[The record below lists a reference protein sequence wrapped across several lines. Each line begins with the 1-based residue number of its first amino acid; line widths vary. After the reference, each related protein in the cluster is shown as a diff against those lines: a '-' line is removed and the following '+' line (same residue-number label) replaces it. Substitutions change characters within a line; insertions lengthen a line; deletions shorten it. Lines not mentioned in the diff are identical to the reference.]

1 MKTTIIKVLALIAI
15 TTFTF
20 FSCVEDGDFNTPDVT
35 IQEPDLTDY
44 TETTFRSVVA
54 AYQQAQGDGDD
65 HVTFDQNLYITGYV
79 ISSDRAGNFY
89 KELIIQN
96 KEDGSTSAEDPRL
109 GFRVSVDVTSLHNTY
124 DVGRK
129 VYVMLNGLSFGESN
143 GVYVIGKG
151 SDLDEIG
158 RTEFDNFIVRS
169 SEVSEITPKVT
180 TIDELTEADENTLIQ
195 LSDVQFRRDQ
205 LGLTYSGE
213 PGDDFDGFR
222 TLETC
227 GGSTTIPLQTASG
240 FSDFTYASVNPN
252 RGSIQGIY
260 SRDFGDDFSVLIINT
275 PADISFDDIERCDP
289 IELDCGI
296 AASEGSNILFS
307 DNFETQ
313 TTFQPVSGNGW
324 TNYIQEGTQN
334 WQAYTSTGSNPSL
347 GVSARIGSF
356 RSDDA
361 STIAWLI
368 TPLINLDNQDGETLT
383 FQTSN
388 SFADGSNLE
397 LLFSSDWDGNPDN
410 ITSATWGVLPAAYI
424 TQDSDAFGSWFE
436 SGIVDLS
443 CASGSIYIA
452 FRYTGSGDDNSDGTY
467 ELDEIN
473 IRSN

>member
-158 RTEFDNFIVRS
+158 RTEFNNFIVRS

-227 GGSTTIPLQTASG
+227 GGSTTIPLQTASE
-240 FSDFTYASVNPN
+240 FSDFTYATVNPN

-275 PADISFDDIERCDP
+275 PADISFENSERCDP
-289 IELDCGI
+289 LILTCTEPINGASNTTI
-296 AASEGSNILFS
+296 FSENFTGFNGYAAE
-307 DNFETQ
+307 
-313 TTFQPVSGNGW
+313 GW
-324 TNYIQEGTQN
+324 TNVNVSNGSTEWVIGTFNNTYAQIN
-334 WQAYTSTGSNPSL
+334 GFNSGENE
-347 GVSARIGSF
+347 IN
-356 RSDDA
+356 
-361 STIAWLI
+361 AWLV
-368 TPLINLDNQDGETLT
+368 TPAINLDNTTEEVL
-383 FQTSN
+383 
-388 SFADGSNLE
+388 NLDIQANYNNGNI
-397 LLFSSDWDGNPDN
+397 LSIWVSRDFTGNPTTATWEQLNTTIPQGNSGGFGSFEPITTVNLSCLSGNVHIGFFYQGGDPGATTWYQVDN
-410 ITSATWGVLPAAYI
+410 ITV
-424 TQDSDAFGSWFE
+424 
-436 SGIVDLS
+436 
-443 CASGSIYIA
+443 
-452 FRYTGSGDDNSDGTY
+452 TGKTP
-467 ELDEIN
+467 
-473 IRSN
+473 